1 MLNEFKSQ
9 LRGHLK
15 INQIVENELLRYAY
29 STDASLY
36 RMVPKLVLIVKKEQE
51 VIQIIKLANQYNI
64 KLTFRAAGTSLS
76 GQAVTDEVL
85 VVLASDAW
93 LDYQIID
100 DGQKMKLEPSIIGE
114 NANKYLKIYN
124 RKIGPDPGS
133 INSAKIGGIIA
144 NNASGMCCG
153 TAKNSYATLDSIR
166 IVFSDGQILDTSD
179 SNSIKNFK
187 DNNQDIISSI
197 LSIHNQIKNDVELVD
212 FLKKKFSIKNTS
224 GYSLNAFLD
233 FDDPIKI
240 IERLIIGS
248 EGTLGFVSNVTLNTV
263 ADHKFK
269 ALNLIYGSLDELVK
283 LTTQL
288 EPYAPSSVELL
299 DNLSLK
305 SVADV
310 AELQP
315 FLINFENTDTAAI
328 MVEVSEDSQGSLD
341 SKLDIVNQSIERA
354 NIVHQ
359 VGFRQDERDI
369 QTMWKARK
377 GILPTIAGQRPNGST
392 VLIEDI
398 AVKISDLPSLIT
410 DVKELFI
417 KYNYTNAAIFGHV
430 LAGNIHF
437 VLTPDFNDE
446 RQLIE
451 YDQFMQDITSLVAE
465 KYNGSLKAEHGS
477 GRNISPFA
485 IVEWGDKCLNIMWRI
500 KKLFDPKNILNPDVK
515 LTKDK
520 NLHIKNLKELNSVD
534 EKIDKCMECGFCEP
548 VCPSRNLSL
557 TPRQRNTVARKM
569 QTLGNEQKQQW
580 LKDYDYYG
588 IQTCATTSLC
598 KTRCPV
604 DIDTGD
610 FILSQ
615 KKLQNKLVNHD
626 KEINK
631 AKQKVRLGNLAANLV
646 GKKNLQNMTKL
657 LHNNFKSIPVYLET
671 MPKVQSA
678 SFINSSKENTKPKV
692 LLLPAC
698 PNRIFASNKKYAK
711 YPSQLILEKLGFE
724 VNYPHKTS
732 SQCCGQMYHS
742 QANFIQQHVSQDLL
756 KQSIDYTQYDYVV
769 TDNSSCANF
778 AKDQNLNII
787 NINSLIIDKLDA
799 INLNKKFS
807 KIALHIDC
815 STRKQNIDN
824 KYLKALKKCSTS
836 VIVPEQIYCC
846 GFAGDK
852 GFTTPELNATSLES
866 LKPQVS
872 DCEIGVSFN
881 RSCQIGLSYHG
892 HLEYISF
899 TELLL
904 ECLD

>member
-1 MLNEFKSQ
+1 MLNEFRSQ
-9 LRGHLK
+9 LSKFLK
-15 INQIVENELLRYAY
+15 DKQIIENELLRYAY

-36 RMVPKLVLIVKKEQE
+36 RMVPKLVIFVKTE
-51 VIQIIKLANQYNI
+51 VEVVEIIKLANQYNV

-85 VVLASDAW
+85 VVLSSDAW
-93 LDYQIID
+93 LNYQVVDNGNKI
-100 DGQKMKLEPSIIGE
+100 KLEPSIIGE

-133 INSAKIGGIIA
+133 INSAKVGGIIA

-153 TAKNSYATLDSIR
+153 TAKNSYATLDSMR
-166 IVFSDGQILDTSD
+166 VVFADGQVLDTSD
-179 SNSIKNFK
+179 SASITSFKENNENFINSI
-187 DNNQDIISSI
+187 
-197 LSIHNQIKNDVELVD
+197 LAIHCQIKSDEDLVA

-269 ALNLIYGSLDELVK
+269 ALNLIYGSLDELVR
-283 LTTQL
+283 LTTEL
-288 EPYAPSSVELL
+288 EPYTPSSVELL
-299 DNLSLK
+299 DYLSLK

-310 AELQP
+310 VELQP
-315 FLINFENTDTAAI
+315 FLINLESSDIAAI
-328 MVEVSEDSQGSLD
+328 MVEVSEDSQDSLD
-341 SKLDIVNQSIERA
+341 NKLDIINQSIEQA
-354 NIVHQ
+354 NILHQ
-359 VGFRQDERDI
+359 VGFRQDEREI
-369 QTMWKARK
+369 QTIWKARK
-377 GILPTIAGQRPNGST
+377 GVLPTIAGQRPNGST
-392 VLIEDI
+392 VLIEDVAVNI
-398 AVKISDLPSLIT
+398 ADLPGLIT
-410 DVKELFI
+410 DVKQLFI
-417 KYNYTNAAIFGHV
+417 KYNYSNAAIFGHV

-446 RQLIE
+446 KQLIE
-451 YDQFMQDITSLVAE
+451 YDEFMQEITSLVAE

-500 KKLFDPKNILNPDVK
+500 KKLFDPKNTLNPDVK

-520 NLHIKNLKELNSVD
+520 SLHIKNLKELNSVD
-534 EKIDKCMECGFCEP
+534 EKIDQCMECGFCEP

-557 TPRQRNTVARKM
+557 TPRQRNSVARKI
-569 QTLGNEQKQQW
+569 QTLDGNQKQQW
-580 LKDYDYYG
+580 IKDYDYYG

-626 KEINK
+626 KEITK
-631 AKQKVRLGNLAANLV
+631 AKQKVKLGNLAANFI
-646 GKKNLQNMTKL
+646 GKKNLQGMTKL

-671 MPKVQSA
+671 MPKVQSS
-678 SFINSSKENTKPKV
+678 SFIDSNRENTKPKV

-698 PNRIFASNKKYAK
+698 PNRIFASSKKYTK

-724 VNYPHKTS
+724 VNYPQNLNN
-732 SQCCGQMYHS
+732 QCCGQMYHS
-742 QANFIQQHVSQDLL
+742 QANHTQQHASQDLL
-756 KQSIDYTQYDYVV
+756 EQSIDYTQYDYVV

-778 AKDQNLNII
+778 AKDQNLDII
-787 NINSLIIDKLDA
+787 NINSLIIDKLDN
-799 INLNKKFS
+799 IKLTKKYN

-824 KYLKALKKCSTS
+824 SYVNALKKCGTS
-836 VIVPEQIYCC
+836 VVVPEQIYCC

-866 LKPQVS
+866 LKPQIK
-872 DCEIGVSFN
+872 DCEVGVSFN

-892 HLEYISF
+892 ELEYISF